1 MGLIF
6 LVKKGSKKNKLT
18 PKSRDLAYRMNDVL
32 VLKLQGLSNQKIA
45 DKMKIPKYM
54 VSNYLTQLRS
64 AVTSQKTLEKLYSIG
79 GPSVDRR
86 RAEVAKLMEEPG
98 MYAAKV
104 ARRLGI
110 SEALLNRDLNVLKDE
125 ARVRELAKSKK
136 WKPKPGVELKTNAEK
151 IANVQR
157 VMGVVEGELR
167 KLQTEENRLRT
178 AGLTAKARAARTQI
192 ETYLGKLA
200 ALGKEEARLKKE

>member
-1 MGLIF
+1 MIF

-18 PKSRDLAYRMNDVL
+18 PKSRDLACRLNNVFKLKTQGFSIPQIAKKLKIQKYQVSADL
-32 VLKLQGLSNQKIA
+32 V
-45 DKMKIPKYM
+45 
-54 VSNYLTQLRS
+54 QLRG
-64 AVTSQKTLEKLYSIG
+64 AVSSQKTLQKLYFIG
-79 GPSVDRR
+79 GPLADKR
-86 RAEVAKLMEEPG
+86 RAEVARLIKEPG
-98 MYAAKV
+98 MLHSEI
-104 ARRLGI
+104 ARRVGV
-110 SEALLNRDLNVLKDE
+110 SEAQISHDITFLKEE
-125 ARVRELAKSKK
+125 AKAKAAAKSKK

-157 VMGVVEGELR
+157 VRGVVEGELR